1 MTDEREDGRQGH
13 DGRSAPGGLAD
24 LDAVRERIEANRD
37 DQVEFL
43 RRLVRERSVRGS
55 EVGVQRVVADE
66 WGRIGLRPE
75 TYDVDPD
82 VLRGLPGFLTPE
94 WSYPGRPNVHAR
106 WEGAGG
112 GRSLV
117 LQGHVDVVP
126 ATPERFW
133 THEPW
138 SGEVV
143 DGRMYGRGAADMKA
157 GIAALTYAVRAL
169 REAGIE
175 LAGDV
180 LLDTV
185 IEEECT
191 GNGALMSLARGAQA
205 DAAIIPEPFGQT
217 ALVAQVGVLWAR
229 VTVRGAGAHVLGA
242 DSEAA
247 VNAVQL
253 SRVVIDAIA
262 ALEREVNEAG
272 GRPEAFAHLP
282 HPLNYNVGTIH
293 AGDWPST
300 VPSECVIEVRLS
312 AFPGEDSGEVRR
324 RFEARIAEACRGDP
338 WLRDNPAEIAYFGF
352 DAEGFVLD
360 ADTPILATL
369 EAAHRQVM
377 GEPLERYV
385 STATTD
391 ARIYQLYYAIPT
403 TCYGPVGANLHAPDE
418 WVDLQSM
425 IDTTLVLALAVLDWC
440 GPAAAGPRLT
450 PEADARDG

>member
-1 MTDEREDGRQGH
+1 MTEDRDGREERLEAGQ
-13 DGRSAPGGLAD
+13 DGSEGAAR
-24 LDAVRERIEANRD
+24 DALRERIEANREA
-37 DQVEFL
+37 QITFL
-43 RRLVRERSVRGS
+43 RDLVQERSVRGS

-66 WGRIGLRPE
+66 WGRLGLRPE
-75 TYDVDPD
+75 TYDVDPEA
-82 VLRGLPGFLTPE
+82 LRGLPGFLPPE
-94 WSYPGRPNVHAR
+94 WSYLGRPNVHAR
-106 WEGAGG
+106 WEGTGG
-112 GRSLV
+112 GRSLI

-138 SGEVV
+138 SAEVV

-157 GIAALTYAVRAL
+157 GIAAMTFAVRAL

-180 LLDTV
+180 LLDSV

-191 GNGALMSLARGAQA
+191 GNGALMSLARGARA

-217 ALVAQVGVLWAR
+217 ALSAQVGVLWAR

-242 DSEAA
+242 DSDAA
-247 VNAVQL
+247 VNAVER

-262 ALEREVNEAG
+262 ALERDVNEAG

-282 HPLNYNVGTIH
+282 HPLNYNVGTLH

-312 AFPGEDSGEVRR
+312 AFPGESLDDVRR
-324 RFEARIAEACRGDP
+324 RFEARIAEACRDDP
-338 WLRDNPAEIAYFGF
+338 WLRDHAPEIAYFGF

-391 ARIYQLYYAIPT
+391 ARVYQLYYDIPA
-403 TCYGPVGANLHAPDE
+403 TCYGPLGANLHAPDE

-425 IDTTLVLALAVLDWC
+425 IDTTHVLALAVLDWC
-440 GPAAAGPRLT
+440 GPSATGARVTPAAG
-450 PEADARDG
+450 ARAG

>member
-1 MTDEREDGRQGH
+1 MRG
-13 DGRSAPGGLAD
+13 A
-24 LDAVRERIEANRD
+24 EA
-37 DQVEFL
+37 
-43 RRLVRERSVRGS
+43 
-55 EVGVQRVVADE
+55 GVQRVIADE
-66 WGRIGLRPE
+66 LRRIGLEPE
-75 TYDVDPD
+75 TYDVDPNA
-82 VLRGLPGFLTPE
+82 LKGLPGFLEPDWAYE
-94 WSYPGRPNVHAR
+94 GRPNLHAR
-106 WEGAGG
+106 WRGSGG
-112 GRSLV
+112 GRSLI

-133 THEPW
+133 MHEPW

-143 DGRMYGRGAADMKA
+143 DGRMFGRGAADMKS
-157 GIAALTYAVRAL
+157 GIAAMTYAVRAL
-169 REAGIE
+169 REAGAS

-242 DSEAA
+242 DTDAA

-253 SRVVIDAIA
+253 SRVVIDAIE
-262 ALEREVNEAG
+262 ALEREVNQAAD
-272 GRPEAFAHLP
+272 RPEPFVALP
-282 HPLNYNVGTIH
+282 HPLNYVVGTIH

-300 VPSECVIEVRLS
+300 VPSECVLEVRLS
-312 AFPGEDSGEVRR
+312 AFPGEDLGAVRS
-324 RFEARIAEACRGDP
+324 RFEARIAEACRAHA
-338 WLRDNPAEIAYFGF
+338 WLREHPPEIAYFGF
-352 DAEGFVLD
+352 DAGGFVLEED
-360 ADTPILATL
+360 APILTTL
-369 EAAHRQVM
+369 ETAHRRVM
-377 GEPLERYV
+377 GAPLQRYV

-391 ARIYQLYYAIPT
+391 ARVYQLHYGIPA
-403 TCYGPVGANLHAPDE
+403 TCYGPVGGNLHAADE

-440 GPAAAGPRLT
+440 GPATTGAALMPATRPPT
-450 PEADARDG
+450 A